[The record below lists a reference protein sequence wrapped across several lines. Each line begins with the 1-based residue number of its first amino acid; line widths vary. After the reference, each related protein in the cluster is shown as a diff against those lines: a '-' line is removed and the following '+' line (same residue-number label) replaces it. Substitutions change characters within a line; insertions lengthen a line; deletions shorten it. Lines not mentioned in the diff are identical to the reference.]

1 MLDVVLNGGL
11 IVGGTGSSPFVT
23 DVAFAGDR
31 IVRIGDCSEHEAV
44 MRLDCAGHA
53 VTPGFIDMHSHS
65 DEILLVLPTADS
77 KIRQGL
83 TTEVGGNCGFSP
95 APLLGVAFDEKRD
108 DMRRHYDVEPT
119 WTDFC
124 G

>member
-11 IVGGTGSSPFVT
+11 IVDGTGSSPFVT

-83 TTEVGGNCGFSP
+83 TTEEGGNRGFSP
-95 APLLGVAFDEKRD
+95 APPLRGAVGAEREDTR
-108 DMRRHYDVEPT
+108 
-119 WTDFC
+119 
-124 G
+124 